1 MFGIVAP
8 MIDPAINPGIVSSD
22 LEYDVKSNTFAPSK
36 SSLDRFAAG
45 DDSDLSSGYSG
56 IAVTDNVA
64 EAMRQYGLSAAEEQE
79 KNRRYNEEQAKI
91 ARDWY
96 ADMSGSAY
104 QRAVNDMKAA
114 GLNPALMFGSGQA
127 AATAAGSAASYNV
140 NPGDTAS
147 SMINSFASY
156 GKYYAAMI
164 SAVSSAV
171 NGLLSNIAGFM
182 GKYTPPRNR
191 IGF

>member
-1 MFGIVAP
+1 MFGLVAP
-8 MIDPAINPGIVSSD
+8 MVDPVINAGMASND
-22 LEYDVKSNTFAPSK
+22 LEYDEKSNTFGPSK
-36 SSLDRFAAG
+36 SALDRFAAG
-45 DDSDLSSGYSG
+45 DDSNLSSGYSG
-56 IAVTDNVA
+56 IAATDNVA
-64 EAMRQYGLSAAEEQE
+64 QAMKDYALSAAEEQE
-79 KNRRYNEEQAKI
+79 KNRRYNAEQAKL

-96 ADMSGSAY
+96 ADMSGTAY

-127 AATAAGSAASYNV
+127 AATAAGSAASYSV

-164 SAVSSAV
+164 SAISGAV
-171 NGLLSNIAGFM
+171 NGLLSNVAGFM
-182 GKYTPPRNR
+182 GKYTPSRNK